1 MKKSSLAISLI
12 VILAL
17 LGLGP
22 VGPAPQPSWAQAQAQ
37 AQAPAPAPAV
47 LAPDT
52 FAVLAKQVSGAVVN
66 ISAEKIVKQQMQ
78 QFLGEGAKRP
88 KQSPSPETPFGPE
101 GPFRD
106 FRDFFDKFFG
116 EMPKSYKA
124 RSLGS
129 GFIIDP
135 KGYVVTNNHVVEG
148 ADKIKV
154 ILVGG
159 KEYQAT
165 VKGRDPKTDLALIQI
180 VKPPADLPFL
190 KLGDSDAIQ
199 VGDWVLA
206 VGNPFGLAHT
216 VTQGI
221 ISAKGRV
228 IGAGPYDNFLQ
239 TDASINPGNSGG
251 PLLNLK
257 GEVVGIN
264 TAILASGQGIGFA
277 TPSAIAKT
285 VIPQLEAKGKVVRGM
300 IGVQVQNVTP
310 ELAKSFGLPEPKGAL
325 VAQVNPDS
333 PADKAGIHRG
343 DIIIEFNGHP
353 IHEMNELPRM
363 VAETAPGSKATLKVL
378 REGKEKTLSL
388 TIVELTDEKQ
398 AQSKEEGSAEKT
410 ALGLQVQNLTPA
422 LAQQYRLRDNK
433 GVVVTQVESGTPA
446 ADAGIR
452 AGDLILEVNDVVIG
466 TVKEYHEAVAKVK
479 KDSVARFLVKRAGRT
494 LYLTVE
500 NPK

>member
-1 MKKSSLAISLI
+1 M
-12 VILAL
+12 
-17 LGLGP
+17 
-22 VGPAPQPSWAQAQAQ
+22 
-37 AQAPAPAPAV
+37 
-47 LAPDT
+47 
-52 FAVLAKQVSGAVVN
+52 
-66 ISAEKIVKQQMQ
+66 
-78 QFLGEGAKRP
+78 
-88 KQSPSPETPFGPE
+88 PFGPE

-165 VKGRDPKTDLALIQI
+165 IKGRDPKTDLALIQI
-180 VKPPADLPFL
+180 VNPPADLPFL

-199 VGDWVLA
+199 VGDWVMA
-206 VGNPFGLAHT
+206 VGNPFGLGHT

-277 TPSAIAKT
+277 TPSNIAKSI
-285 VIPQLEAKGKVVRGM
+285 IPQLESKGKVVRGM

-310 ELAKSFGLPEPKGAL
+310 ELAKSFGMSEPKGAL
-325 VAQVNPDS
+325 VAQVNPDT
-333 PADKAGIHRG
+333 PAAKAGIHRG

-363 VAETAPGSKATLKVL
+363 VADTAPGSKATLKVL
-378 REGKEKTLSL
+378 REGKEKTLNL
-388 TIVELTDEKQ
+388 TITELTDEQ
-398 AQSKEEGSAEKT
+398 AGPGQRRRG
-410 ALGLQVQNLTPA
+410 
-422 LAQQYRLRDNK
+422 
-433 GVVVTQVESGTPA
+433 
-446 ADAGIR
+446 
-452 AGDLILEVNDVVIG
+452 
-466 TVKEYHEAVAKVK
+466 
-479 KDSVARFLVKRAGRT
+479 GR
-494 LYLTVE
+494 E
-500 NPK
+500 NPSGSGGAEPDPGSGPAVPPPGQQGGGGGPGGVRQPRG

>member
-1 MKKSSLAISLI
+1 LVVSL
-12 VILAL
+12 V
-17 LGLGP
+17 GLGTW
-22 VGPAPQPSWAQAQAQ
+22 GPAAQPFWGPASALAQAQ
-37 AQAPAPAPAV
+37 PPTY

-52 FAVLAKQVSGAVVN
+52 FAKLAKQTSGAVVN
-66 ISAEKIVKQQMQ
+66 ISTEKVVKNQMREFFGPGQ
-78 QFLGEGAKRP
+78 RRSQPRQGPQFGP
-88 KQSPSPETPFGPE
+88 QSPFGPE

-116 EMPKSYKA
+116 QLPKSFKT

-135 KGYVVTNNHVVEG
+135 KGYVVTNNHVVEN
-148 ADKIKV
+148 AEKIKV

-180 VKPPADLPFL
+180 VNPPPNLPYL
-190 KLGDSDAIQ
+190 KFGDSNSIQ

-206 VGNPFGLAHT
+206 VGNPFGLGHT

-257 GEVVGIN
+257 GEVIGIN

-277 TPSAIAKT
+277 TPSNIAKF
-285 VIPQLEAKGKVVRGM
+285 VIPQLREKGKVVRGM

-310 ELAKSFGLPEPKGAL
+310 ELAKSFGMSEARGAL
-325 VAQVNPDS
+325 IAEVNPGT
-333 PADKAGIHRG
+333 PAQKAGLHRG

-363 VAETAPGSKATLKVL
+363 VADTAPGSKATLKVL
-378 REGKEKTLSL
+378 RHGKEKTFHL
-388 TIVELTDEKQ
+388 TITELTEQ
-398 AQSKEEGSAEKT
+398 RRAQVREERTGEKT
-410 ALGLQVQNLTPA
+410 PLGLEVENLDPN
-422 LAQQYRLRDNK
+422 LARQFRLRDHK
-433 GVVVTQVESGTPA
+433 GVVVVQVESGSA
-446 ADAGIR
+446 AAEAGLR
-452 AGDLILEVNDVVIG
+452 PGDMILEVNG
-466 TVKEYHEAVAKVK
+466 TVVSTVK
-479 KDSVARFLVKRAGRT
+479 GYRTAMSKMKKGSVVRFLIKRMGRT
-494 LYLTVE
+494 LYLTAEV
-500 NPK
+500 PK

>member
-1 MKKSSLAISLI
+1 MKKRSLI
-12 VILAL
+12 ISIILVVAL

-22 VGPAPQPSWAQAQAQ
+22 LGSAPQPAWAQAQAQ
-37 AQAPAPAPAV
+37 APTY

-52 FAVLAKQVSGAVVN
+52 FANLAKKVAGAVVN
-66 ISAEKIVKQQMQ
+66 ISTEKVVKNQMRE
-78 QFLGEGAKRP
+78 FFGEGSRRP
-88 KQSPSPETPFGPE
+88 GPTPGPGMPFGPE

-116 EMPKSYKA
+116 QMPKSFKT

-159 KEYQAT
+159 KEYKAT
-165 VKGRDPKTDLALIQI
+165 VKGRDPKTDLALIKL
-180 VKPPADLPFL
+180 VNPPADLPFL
-190 KLGDSDAIQ
+190 KMGDSDAFQ

-206 VGNPFGLAHT
+206 VGNPFGLGHT

-257 GEVVGIN
+257 GEVIGIN

-277 TPSAIAKT
+277 TPSNIAKS
-285 VIPQLEAKGKVVRGM
+285 VIPQLREKGKVIRGM

-310 ELAKSFGLPEPKGAL
+310 ELAKSFGMSEAKGAL
-325 VAQVNPDS
+325 VAEVNPGS
-333 PADKAGIHRG
+333 PAQKAGIHRG

-353 IHEMNELPRM
+353 IHEMNELPRL
-363 VAETAPGSKATLKVL
+363 VADTAPGSKATVKVL
-378 REGKEKTLSL
+378 RSGKEKTLKL
-388 TIVELTDEKQ
+388 TIVELTDERQ
-398 AQSKEEGSAEKT
+398 AQTKEGAIGEKT
-410 ALGLQVQNLTPA
+410 PLGLEVQNLDPN
-422 LAQQYRLRDNK
+422 LARQYRLRDNK
-433 GVVVTQVESGTPA
+433 GVVVVQVEAGSPA
-446 ADAGIR
+446 AESGLR
-452 AGDLILEVNDVVIG
+452 PGDMIMEVNGSVVS
-466 TVKEYHEAVAKVK
+466 TVKEFRAVIAKLK
-479 KDSVARFLVKRAGRT
+479 KESVARFLIKRMGRT
-494 LYLTVE
+494 LYLTME
-500 NPK
+500 IPK